1 MIPFPTAAW
10 SLALSPSDQD
20 PLHQLAYDAIADR
33 ANEAFE
39 IALHYQG
46 DRGPESCREALHNA
60 LAVAASGFV
69 AAGLMGLAEDP
80 GLALTPEQE
89 EFITDRARELALDV
103 VENLTGAN
111 GIGADHGE
119 QIGDV
124 ERR

>member
-1 MIPFPTAAW
+1 MSPFPTAAR

-33 ANEAFE
+33 ATEAFE
-39 IALHYQG
+39 IALHYQS
-46 DRGPESCREALHNA
+46 DRSPESCREALHNA

-69 AAGLMGLAEDP
+69 AAGLMSLSEDP

-89 EFITDRARELALDV
+89 EFITDRARELDLDV

-111 GIGADHGE
+111 GTGAGHDERAGN
-119 QIGDV
+119 V
-124 ERR
+124 ERG